1 VTNRFLKEQKSR
13 TVAKIQ
19 KSKMNDPETYDAVVI
34 GGGKGGKT
42 LAMYLA
48 RENYKVALI
57 ERDPMMVGGGCIN
70 LACIPTK
77 TFVASARLVH
87 SIRRAAAFGI
97 KVEGVSVD
105 WPGVRKRVEEVV
117 SEMRALNLKNFTS
130 SPKLDFIL
138 GTGRFLSPHD
148 VEVVQNDGLV
158 RHLTSKRIFIDTG
171 TRPAIPDVSGLADI
185 PFLTSESIQKLD
197 AVPSRLLVLGAGYIG
212 LEFAQMMQRFGSEVT
227 VLDRGA
233 QILSHEDAA
242 VAQALA
248 NCLQR
253 EGIEF
258 QYNAAV
264 EQVCKGSAGEVS
276 VVFRTPNGREEWTG
290 SHLLVA
296 LGRAPVTKDLDLP
309 AAGVETTTNGFI
321 KVNDRLETNVSGIWA
336 IGDVSGGPQFTH
348 ASLDDFRILR
358 DNVFGNGS
366 RSRNDRYVPSTLF
379 TDPELAHVGL
389 TEKEAAARGLEF
401 QVLQVAVTPLTIPRA
416 RTTGQ
421 MDGLLKAIVE
431 KDTQRILGCTI
442 LAAEAGEMIGTV
454 QAVMVAKMPATALRD
469 AVLSHP
475 TMVEGFNALFAMH

>member
-1 VTNRFLKEQKSR
+1 MAFANKRER
-13 TVAKIQ
+13 TQ
-19 KSKMNDPETYDAVVI
+19 MSDPEQYDAIII
-34 GGGKGGKT
+34 GSGKGGKI
-42 LAMYLA
+42 LATYLGKQ
-48 RENYKVALI
+48 NHKVTLI
-57 ERDPMMVGGGCIN
+57 ERDPMMIGGGCIN
-70 LACIPTK
+70 VACIPTK
-77 TFVASARLVH
+77 TFIASARLVH
-87 SIRRAAAFGI
+87 SIRRAAEFGI

-105 WPGVRKRVEEVV
+105 WLAVKQRVEAVV

-130 SPKLDFIL
+130 IPSLDFIL
-138 GTGRFLSPHD
+138 GTGRFLGPQE
-148 VEVVQNDGLV
+148 VEVVQNDGVV

-171 TRPAIPDVSGLADI
+171 TRPAISDLPGLSDV
-185 PFLTSESIQKLD
+185 PFLTSDTIQGLD

-212 LEFAQMMQRFGSEVT
+212 LEFAQLMHRFGSKVT
-227 VLDRGA
+227 ILERGA
-233 QILSHEDAA
+233 QILSHEDIE
-242 VAQALA
+242 VAEALA

-253 EGIEF
+253 EGIEL
-258 QYNAAV
+258 QLSVAV
-264 EQVCKGSAGEVS
+264 EQVGKLSDGQLRVM
-276 VVFRTPNGREEWTG
+276 FRTPKGKQEWTG

-296 LGRAPVTKDLDLP
+296 LGRSPVTKDLDLP
-309 AAGVETTTNGFI
+309 AAGVETTAKGFI

-401 QVLQVAVTPLTIPRA
+401 QVLQVPITSLTIPRA

-421 MDGLLKAIVE
+421 MNGLLKATIE
-431 KDTQRILGCTI
+431 KSTQRILGCTI

-454 QAVMVAKMPATALRD
+454 QAVMIAEMPATTLRD

-475 TMVEGFNALFAMH
+475 TMVEGFNALFAAL